1 MRMSLLPLNHTLK
14 VVRRGMCVT
23 CPSPQYKQTF
33 GGEVAKT
40 GKRQENKV
48 TVNVTNVP
56 GTSKSI
62 SPTLTNTLA
71 PRHVARKQWN

>member
-1 MRMSLLPLNHTLK
+1 MPLNHTLK
-14 VVRRGMCVT
+14 MVRTVT
-23 CPSPQYKQTF
+23 FVMCPSPQYKQTF

-48 TVNVTNVP
+48 TVSITNVP

-71 PRHVARKQWN
+71 RHMARKQWN